1 MALMLDPSRNP
12 PTPNT
17 QADADFSMQSAV
29 LYGLSQSLENTIQQ
43 LPYNCPS
50 GNCTWPAY
58 ESLSVCSRCNDLAS
72 SVEQLSDMGAQYVT
86 LMTDNNAVSISNGTA
101 FRLPNGLFID
111 NQDGWQWGASSNGAM
126 MMTTYGTGNASKTV
140 SMQDLDTLIWSL
152 GILKA
157 SPNPTNDTAEW
168 PYLPISATEC
178 ALYYCINR
186 YDTTVRNG
194 TLHETA
200 TPVAG
205 AKRAADSWQPVD
217 FPESWRPLNDTM
229 LASIEFDE
237 YFSCIERSDLA
248 LEAPDGERFN
258 VSQNAV
264 DSISA
269 YFKSTFETSLRSY
282 NETNHTV
289 EGQINGWYM
298 NSTTIQYKPSAIQPF
313 YKSDDLNATFKTL
326 ATSMT
331 NALRSDA
338 DSDGVGSN
346 SPQQAGETGRVV
358 TYYRIRWPWIALHC
372 AVVVGAAVFLGLT
385 IWESGGPG
393 GAVPVWKSSSL
404 AAMSRGGHVAELL
417 DGAESVEEMEER
429 ARKGQVVL
437 FGKDGEIMRGGGG
450 TTAYERSG

>member
-1 MALMLDPSRNP
+1 MA
-12 PTPNT
+12 
-17 QADADFSMQSAV
+17 
-29 LYGLSQSLENTIQQ
+29 
-43 LPYNCPS
+43 C
-50 GNCTWPAY
+50 
-58 ESLSVCSRCNDLAS
+58 
-72 SVEQLSDMGAQYVT
+72 LSDMGAQYVT

-111 NQDGWQWGASSNGAM
+111 NQDSWQWGASSNGAM

-152 GILKA
+152 GILKV

-168 PYLPISATEC
+168 PDLPVSATEC

-200 TPVAG
+200 TPVAD
-205 AKRAADSWQPVD
+205 AKRAVDSWQPVD
-217 FPESWRPLNDTM
+217 FPESWRALNNTM

-237 YFSCIERSDLA
+237 YFSCIERSDLV

-282 NETNHTV
+282 NETNQTV

-338 DSDGVGSN
+338 DSNGVTLFVWLQYLDSRLMFIMERDPRDN
-346 SPQQAGETGRVV
+346 VQYVDEEL
-358 TYYRIRWPWIALHC
+358 WPALKSELVAYAKATMEHQSTLIQLTTEQTRTLCQLHNTQDLHALVASYAESALH
-372 AVVVGAAVFLGLT
+372 
-385 IWESGGPG
+385 SP
-393 GAVPVWKSSSL
+393 VPPEDFNKFQISI
-404 AAMSRGGHVAELL
+404 EYI
-417 DGAESVEEMEER
+417 
-429 ARKGQVVL
+429 AR
-437 FGKDGEIMRGGGG
+437 I
-450 TTAYERSG
+450 